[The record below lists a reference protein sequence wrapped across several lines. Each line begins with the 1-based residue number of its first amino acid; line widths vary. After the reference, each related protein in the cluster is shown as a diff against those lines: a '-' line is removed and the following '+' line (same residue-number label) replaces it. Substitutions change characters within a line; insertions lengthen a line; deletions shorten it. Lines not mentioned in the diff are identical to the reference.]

1 MNTSKSNVVMSAAS
15 NMSENKYANLPNS
28 RVGNVQA
35 QSTTSM
41 SMKLGGNS
49 NFMGTPATQ
58 PRAAVKMF
66 AASNDVPVVTGD
78 TNIEPRE
85 HH

>member
-1 MNTSKSNVVMSAAS
+1 MSAAS
-15 NMSENKYANLPNS
+15 NMGENKYANTSIPNA
-28 RVGNVQA
+28 RVSNIQA
-35 QSTTSM
+35 HAGQSV
-41 SMKLGGNS
+41 SMKLGGTSMPLQS
-49 NFMGTPATQ
+49 NAQ

-78 TNIEPRE
+78 TNIEPKE